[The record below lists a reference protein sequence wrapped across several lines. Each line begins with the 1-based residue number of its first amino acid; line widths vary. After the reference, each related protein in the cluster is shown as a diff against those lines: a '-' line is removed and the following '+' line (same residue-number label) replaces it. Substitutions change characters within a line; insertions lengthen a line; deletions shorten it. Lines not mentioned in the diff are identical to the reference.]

1 MKAAEMVSTGP
12 RVVLVDDSI
21 VALEW
26 AKEALSS
33 FGFDVVTYNASLGI
47 QSFVRKT
54 QPQAVLLD
62 VNMPALNGDL
72 VCRMLKDSVQTR
84 DVVVA
89 LYSSM
94 PEDELGE
101 LAVKAGADGYIVK
114 TNDVAKLAE
123 QLNAL
128 IGVTA

>member
-1 MKAAEMVSTGP
+1 MDSATATEAPK
-12 RVVLVDDSI
+12 VVFVDDSI

-26 AKEALSS
+26 AKEAL
-33 FGFDVVTYNASLGI
+33 GEVGIDVVTYNASLGI

-54 QPQAVLLD
+54 KPNVVLLD

-84 DVVVA
+84 NVVVV

-94 PEDELGE
+94 PENE
-101 LAVKAGADGYIVK
+101 LAALAAKAGADGYIVK
-114 TNDVAKLAE
+114 SDDGARLAE
-123 QLNAL
+123 QLTAY
-128 IGVTA
+128 IGA

>member
-1 MKAAEMVSTGP
+1 MAGETAESTI

-26 AKEALSS
+26 AKEALGH

-54 QPQAVLLD
+54 DPHIVLLD

-72 VCRMLKDSVQTR
+72 VCRMLKDNVQTR
-84 DVVVA
+84 NVVVA

-94 PEDELGE
+94 SEGDLGQ
-101 LAVKAGADGYIVK
+101 LATRAGADGYIVK
-114 TNDVAKLAE
+114 TSDVEQLAE
-123 QLNAL
+123 KLTAL
-128 IGVTA
+128 VRAHS

>member
-1 MKAAEMVSTGP
+1 MKAAETPSSGP

-26 AKEALSS
+26 AKEALGE

-54 QPQAVLLD
+54 QPKVVLLD

-84 DVVVA
+84 DVLVA

-101 LAVKAGADGYIVK
+101 LAAKAGADGYIVK
-114 TNDVAKLAE
+114 TNDVARLAE

-128 IGVTA
+128 IRA